1 MALSLNGS
9 TGISGVN
16 GSADAPAIK
25 GGDGDSGIFFGSDE
39 AAITTGGTQRLTI
52 DSTGAATF
60 SSTVK
65 TSKIENASTAN
76 GGVAIDSDGHVQ
88 VDGLQ
93 LPTDGP
99 LDYRN
104 LVYNGAAVINQR
116 GSDQTVTAVEA
127 DGPSASYGPD
137 GFEMSMRRG
146 GSDGATE
153 YVATI
158 GQAIDAPEGFA
169 YSVKL
174 TCTTPETTVDAGEY
188 YYFSHYIES
197 FALQRLKWGTSNAKP
212 LTLSFWVKSTVTGTF
227 GFVAYYT
234 APSNRVFNASYTINS
249 ANTWEKKTIVIP
261 ASTATSVTASDGN
274 KLWINWHIGVG
285 SEHNTGPA
293 ATSWSS
299 YATTNWAGGLHGTN
313 DLVTTANSEWYITG
327 VQLEEGEKAT
337 EFEHLPLHED
347 LARCYRYFY
356 NPLYGGSSSFITYL
370 MRYTTASNSANIGW
384 FAFDVPFPAA
394 MRIRPSLIT
403 DIADSNLIGTGPA
416 GLPNWT
422 FYRQNQAYVG
432 GHVGTSDANVINANL
447 TLNSAAVGVYY
458 MSPDQDVSH
467 IAIGDGMKFQFS
479 AEL

>member
-76 GGVAIDSDGHVQ
+76 GGVAIDGDGHVQ

-116 GSDQTVTAVEA
+116 GSDQTVAA
-127 DGPSASYGPD
+127 LPANGPSASYGPD
-137 GFEMSMRRG
+137 GFEMSLRTG
-146 GSDGATE
+146 VNGASE

-158 GQAIDAPEGFA
+158 GRVNDAPAGFA
-169 YSVKL
+169 YSAKL
-174 TCTTPETTVDAGEY
+174 TCTTAETTVDAGEY

-197 FALQRLKWGTSNAKP
+197 FALQRLKWGFSNAKP

-234 APSNRVFNASYTINS
+234 APIGQVFNTSYTINS

-261 ASTATSVTASDGN
+261 ANTTHGITASDGS
-274 KLWINWHIGVG
+274 KFWLNWHIAIG
-285 SEHNTGPA
+285 SQHNTGPA

-299 YATTNWAGGLHGTN
+299 YVTSNWGGGLHVTN

-347 LARCYRYFY
+347 LARCHRYFY
-356 NPLYGGSSSFITYL
+356 NPLYGGSTNFVTYL
-370 MRYTTASNSANIGW
+370 MRSTTASNSSNVGW
-384 FAFDVPFPAA
+384 FAFDVPFPTA
-394 MRIRPSLIT
+394 MRTRPSFIT
-403 DIADSNLIGTGPA
+403 NIADSNLTGTSPA
-416 GLPNWT
+416 GSANWT
-422 FYRQNQAYVG
+422 FYRQNQAYIG
-432 GHVGTSDANVINANL
+432 GHVGTADANVINAN
-447 TLNSAAVGVYY
+447 TALNSAAVGVYY
-458 MSPDQDVSH
+458 MSPDQDASH
-467 IAIGDGMKFQFS
+467 IAIGDGMTFQFS